1 MRDFFEDK
9 VRRYLRCE
17 SCNLIA
23 VPTEFH
29 LSIADEKSVYDLH
42 ENSPSDDGY
51 RHFLNRLFEP
61 INEIVSKE
69 FGRSSH
75 GLDFGSGPGPTLS
88 RMFEEAGYSMQI
100 YDPFYA
106 NNESVLN
113 QQYDFVTATEV
124 VEHFRQPSKDLQK
137 LWALVKPGGVLGLMT
152 KLALDQDAFSRWHYK
167 NDPTHVAFYS
177 RETFAWLAQFWK
189 AELRIFG
196 NDVIVVR
203 RPL

>member
-1 MRDFFEDK
+1 MRNFFEDK

-17 SCNLIA
+17 SCNLIC

-51 RHFLNRLFEP
+51 RHFLKRLFEP
-61 INEIVSKE
+61 VNEIASKE
-69 FGRSSH
+69 FGKPSH

-88 RMFEEAGYSMQI
+88 GMFEEAGHSMQT

-124 VEHFRQPSKDLQK
+124 IEHFRQPGTDLQK

-177 RETFAWLAQFWK
+177 RETMAWLAQFWK
-189 AELRIFG
+189 AELRIIG

-203 RPL
+203 RPP